1 MTSESN
7 AAAMVEPSLVPL
19 RIAAAIGIIVALV
32 LIVVGFVAGFWWGI
46 AAVLIGP
53 ALPLVLVL
61 ATDRIRRR

>member
-7 AAAMVEPSLVPL
+7 ATAVVEPSLVPL
-19 RIAAAIGIIVALV
+19 RIAAAIGIIVAVV
-32 LIVVGFVAGFWWGI
+32 LIVVGFVASFWWGI